1 MALVA
6 AFLCSTSAAFAV
18 DANPAP
24 QITPDDSNFFTR
36 LYHAYAGEWGM
47 PSAPADPN
55 APPGPPIAVPAAAGE
70 FAALSIYRMAGRWP
84 QRDRQLVAQR
94 GR

>member
-55 APPGPPIAVPAAAGE
+55 APPGPPSRRPSPFPPQPENSPPYPFTEWPVGG
-70 FAALSIYRMAGRWP
+70 LSVIGS
-84 QRDRQLVAQR
+84 
-94 GR
+94 